1 MSQLIQI
8 VVKKFGGSSVS
19 TAEKIRNVAGFI
31 KATLKPREKYL
42 VVVSAMGKTTN
53 ELLGLA
59 KEVAKD
65 PCKREQDMLLS
76 CGERTS
82 MALLAM
88 ALKDIGIKS
97 QSLTGSQ
104 SGIITDNIHGGAN
117 IETIKPV
124 RVLQSF
130 EEHDVVIIAGFQGVS
145 HEKEVTTLRRGGS
158 DTTAVAMAKA
168 LNASAC
174 EIYTDVP
181 GIMTADPNLF
191 KEAVMLPVVTFDD
204 ASSMALYG
212 AKVLAYDAALL
223 AKENDVPLKIA
234 ATLSLEGGT
243 EVVACAFTNPL
254 RRPVKA
260 ITHHADLCRVQIL
273 LSDFLGTRLSFDE
286 AAFIYLHQTML
297 IGFVPAAKADSHA
310 FGNLVEKDVRFALV
324 ALHIEE
330 EARMEMLHKAVSTL
344 LTHGIALEAMQ
355 QQVHELLFIVP
366 HDQCKKAVQIL
377 HESFIDPINK
387 GA

>member
-19 TAEKIRNVAGFI
+19 TAEKIKNVAGFI
-31 KATLKPREKYL
+31 KSTLKPGEKYL

-191 KEAVMLPVVTFDD
+191 KEAVMLPVVTFND

-234 ATLSLEGGT
+234 ATLSMGPGT

-254 RRPVKA
+254 RRPVRA
-260 ITHHADLCRVQIL
+260 ITHQADLCRFKVL
-273 LSDFLGTRLSFDE
+273 LSDFLGTGLSLNE
-286 AAFIYLHQTML
+286 AVFAYLHQTML
-297 IGFVPAAKADSHA
+297 IGFIPATKAESLGFRKLA
-310 FGNLVEKDVRFALV
+310 EKNLHFALV

-330 EARMEMLHKAVSTL
+330 EARMEILNNAVNTL
-344 LTHGIALEAMQ
+344 LTNGIALEALQ
-355 QQVHELLFIVP
+355 QQLHQLLFIIP

-377 HESFIDPINK
+377 HETFIDPSNNK
-387 GA
+387 A